1 MGLGYGWKILILC
14 GFIKNPVYK
23 GGHEKLIYRREL
35 PKKGG
40 ETWQKRGW
48 GVFEGGEGGGR
59 WYPNAHYELGNNFNC
74 DFSLLMPMSSLLISN
89 KEKYYLAIDWL
100 LIITF
105 NVVRR

>member
-48 GVFEGGEGGGR
+48 GVFEGGDGGG
-59 WYPNAHYELGNNFNC
+59 G
-74 DFSLLMPMSSLLISN
+74 DTPMHTMN
-89 KEKYYLAIDWL
+89 LAITL
-100 LIITF
+100 TVILIYWCQCP
-105 NVVRR
+105 RC